1 VIKLTLAEMVQAMGG
16 RPWGELPTVSVGGIS
31 TDSRTAAASDLFFAI
46 RGPRFDGHDY
56 AVAALKRGAVAVV
69 VAAAQA
75 ERVAEQLRTADLP
88 LPRSAVLLEVDD
100 TVAALGRL
108 AAYHRR
114 QLAAEVIAVVG
125 SNGKTT
131 TKAMIHH
138 ILSGRLRGRCSPK
151 SYNNAVGVPLT
162 LLLAEPGDEYLV
174 VEIGTNAPG
183 EIAALG
189 SIVAPDM
196 AVITCIGEEHLEGL
210 GDLDGVAAEECA
222 ILAKIR
228 GKGFAAVNI
237 ETPAVKKYFPLDEV
251 RVTTFGQA
259 PEADVRLTELGYESP
274 WLRFKL
280 NERFPFR
287 LRLVGFHNAVN
298 AAAAVTLAR
307 RLGFDYG
314 EAAVRLESFVA
325 PPMRNEVVETAGV
338 TIVNDAYNAN
348 PQSAA
353 AAVDVL
359 EQMPCKG
366 QRVVVFGEMRELGAK
381 SAELHRRVAQRLR
394 DSSVNR
400 VVLVGGATEVM
411 FEALTCGG
419 LFGPNVERCT
429 DVDDCLERLAGSLQ
443 AGDVVLLK
451 ASRAVE
457 LDRLVEPLRERL
469 AGSSPQRVA
478 CGDPVA

>member
-1 VIKLTLAEMVQAMGG
+1 VIKLTLAEIVQAMGG
-16 RPWGELPTVSVGGIS
+16 RPWGEVPTVSVAGVS
-31 TDSRTAAASDLFFAI
+31 TDSRTVAASDLFFAI

-56 AVAALKRGAVAVV
+56 AVAALKRGAVAAVV
-69 VAAAQA
+69 NAAQA
-75 ERVAEQLRTADLP
+75 ETVAEQLRTSDVP
-88 LPRSAVLLEVDD
+88 LPRSAVLIEVDD

-131 TKAMIHH
+131 TKAMIHQ

-151 SYNNAVGVPLT
+151 SFNNAIGVPLT
-162 LLLAEPGDEYLV
+162 LLSAEPGDEYLV

-183 EIAALG
+183 EIEALG
-189 SIVAPDM
+189 TLVEPDM

-210 GDLDGVAAEECA
+210 GDLDGVAAEEA
-222 ILAKIR
+222 TILRKIR
-228 GKGFAAVNI
+228 AKGFAAINI
-237 ETPAVKKYFPLDEV
+237 ETPAITKYLPDNGV
-251 RVTTFGQA
+251 RVTTFGQTPA
-259 PEADVRLTELGYESP
+259 ADVRLTELGYEPP

-298 AAAAVTLAR
+298 AAAAVTIAR

-325 PPMRNEVVETAGV
+325 PPMRNEVSEVAGI
-338 TIVNDAYNAN
+338 TIINDAYNAN
-348 PQSAA
+348 PQSAVA
-353 AAVDVL
+353 AIDVL
-359 EQMPCKG
+359 EQMPCTG
-366 QRVVVFGEMRELGAK
+366 RRVAVFGEMRELGSK
-381 SAELHRRVAQRLR
+381 SADLHRRVAQRLR

-400 VVLVGGATEVM
+400 VILVGGATELM
-411 FEALTCGG
+411 HAALSSGG
-419 LFGPNVERCT
+419 LFGPCVERCA
-429 DVDDCLERLAGSLQ
+429 DVDGCLERLSGSLG
-443 AGDVVLLK
+443 AGDVLLLK

-457 LDRLVEPLRERL
+457 LDRLVEPLRTHL
-469 AGSSPQRVA
+469 AGR
-478 CGDPVA
+478 PVA